1 MHEINSVTIT
11 ITQLPNGRA
20 SVVAELPTP
29 RPGMRL
35 HSAAHSLAIDALGW
49 IGKQPA
55 ADGITYSDP
64 TLQDAWLD
72 RVRQYLT
79 DETSERFLT
88 LHEICAAHPNPI
100 NSSSRK
106 AEDALRKL
114 LLSMDWQ
121 PTKQMR
127 MGRPMAGYARP
138 SDTDLLACEAL
149 VKDLKDPEGFAHSV
163 SPEVRNAARRVLG
176 IKGKEGLAA

>member
-1 MHEINSVTIT
+1 MPEINSVTIT

-20 SVVAELPTP
+20 SVVANLPTP

-35 HSAAHSLAIDALGW
+35 ESAAHSLAIDALGW

-55 ADGITYSDP
+55 ADGITYCDP
-64 TLQDAWLD
+64 APFEQWLN
-72 RVRQYLT
+72 RVQKYLNE
-79 DETSERFLT
+79 ETSERFLT
-88 LHEICAAHPNPI
+88 FQEICAAHPNPI
-100 NSSSRK
+100 NPSSRK

-121 PTKQMR
+121 HTKQMR

-163 SPEVRNAARRVLG
+163 SPEVRNAACRALG
-176 IKGKEGLAA
+176 IKGREGLAA